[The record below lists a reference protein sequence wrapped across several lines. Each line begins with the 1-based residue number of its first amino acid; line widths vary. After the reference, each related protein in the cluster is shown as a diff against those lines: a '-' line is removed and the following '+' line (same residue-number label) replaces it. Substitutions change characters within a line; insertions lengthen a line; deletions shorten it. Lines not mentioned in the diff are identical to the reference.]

1 MHMGFS
7 GISLSAADRAA
18 LSRIARAAFSNP
30 FSREREA
37 IDAEIAGTSVAGSRD
52 ELVDR
57 ALVGVSK
64 LLARLDRHGRVSLD
78 SFGGEDRRL
87 LRFTLLFDA
96 FHAFAADFDR
106 LIERQL
112 AAGDAPVPVPFA
124 RDVVGRLAN
133 RGFSPEESL
142 RYVSVF
148 FQLRRAFYFI
158 HRGLVGNCP
167 SMVALRARLWNN
179 VFTHDAGFYDECL
192 WNRMEDFS
200 TLLLGETGC
209 GKGAAAAAIGQSA
222 FIPFDPARGRFA
234 ESFTKSFL
242 SLNLCQYP
250 DSLIESELFGHKKGA
265 FTGAVSDY
273 SGAFSRCSPH
283 GCVFLD
289 EIGDVAVPVQV
300 KLLQVVQDRVFS
312 PVGGHERE
320 RFSGRLIAATNRPL
334 DELRKT
340 GAFRDDFFY
349 RISSDVVRLPTL
361 RQRLAEDPA
370 EFSVLVRHVVA
381 RIAGPGESDLAAR
394 VEKSLLDRPGLAH
407 PWPGN
412 VRELEQAVRRVVL
425 VGRCDA
431 PAPPTSGTAESAL
444 ARDFLR
450 GDLKADA
457 LLARY
462 CASLFDRFGTYEE
475 VARRAGLDRRTA
487 KKLILRAAIPGSPP
501 SA

>member
-1 MHMGFS
+1 M
-7 GISLSAADRAA
+7 LPADRAA
-18 LSRIARAAFSNP
+18 LSLIARAAFSNP

-37 IDAEIAGTSVAGSRD
+37 IDAEIAGSPGAVARD
-52 ELVDR
+52 DLVER
-57 ALVGVSK
+57 ALLGVSDI
-64 LLARLDRHGRVSLD
+64 LARIDRPGRVSLD
-78 SFGGEDRRL
+78 SFRGEDRRL
-87 LRFTLLFDA
+87 LRFTILFDA
-96 FHAFAADFDR
+96 FHAFADDFDR
-106 LIERQL
+106 LIERQI
-112 AAGDAPVPVPFA
+112 AAGDNPVPVPFA
-124 RDVVGRLAN
+124 RDVADRLAS
-133 RGFSPEESL
+133 RGFSPEESV

-158 HRGLVGNCP
+158 HRGLVGNSP

-222 FIPFDPARGRFA
+222 YIPFDPARGRFA

-250 DSLIESELFGHKKGA
+250 DSLVESELFGHKKGA

-289 EIGDVAVPVQV
+289 EIGDVGVPVQV
-300 KLLQVVQDRVFS
+300 KLLQVVQNRVFS

-334 DELRKT
+334 DQLRKT

-349 RISSDVVRLPTL
+349 RISSDVVRLPSL

-370 EFSVLVRHVVA
+370 EFRLLVEHVVA
-381 RIAGPGESDLAAR
+381 RIAGPAESDLPAR
-394 VEKSLLDRPGLAH
+394 VEKSLLDRPGIAH

-412 VRELEQAVRRVVL
+412 VRELEQAIRRVIL
-425 VGRCDA
+425 AGAYDA
-431 PAPPTSGTAESAL
+431 PLPPADLPAENAL
-444 ARDFLR
+444 ACEFLR
-450 GDLKADA
+450 GNLKADD
-457 LLARY
+457 LLSRY
-462 CASLFDRFGTYEE
+462 CSILFDRFGTYEE
-475 VARRAGLDRRTA
+475 VARRAGIDRRTA
-487 KKLILRAAIPGSPP
+487 KKHVLRAASSGNPHP
-501 SA
+501 A